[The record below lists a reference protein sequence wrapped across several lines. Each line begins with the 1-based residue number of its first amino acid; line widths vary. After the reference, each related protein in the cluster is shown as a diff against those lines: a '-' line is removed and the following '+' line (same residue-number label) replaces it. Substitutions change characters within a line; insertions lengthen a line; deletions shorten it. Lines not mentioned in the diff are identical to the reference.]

1 MFGKDTILA
10 DLQLIKPFPKYGE
23 IDDLELQVR
32 LCKTLGFAMSLAPLA
47 GIGSLISL
55 VLGLRGRKII
65 KQSEGRLGGIWLAW
79 LCIVNG
85 AFGTLSGPPTMF
97 LLVWRSLK

>member
-10 DLQLIKPFPKYGE
+10 DLQLIKALPKYGE
-23 IDDLELQVR
+23 VDELELQVR
-32 LCKTLGFAMSLAPLA
+32 VCKMLGVALSVGGLA
-47 GIGSLISL
+47 GIGSLITL
-55 VLGLRGRKII
+55 VLGLRGRRVI

-85 AFGTLSGPPTMF
+85 ALGALSGPPMIA